1 MEVSFGVEDRVA
13 SKSEAPL
20 LINIAGLVA
29 ALEEEDDEDEEEE
42 EEEEEEEVEEDDD
55 NDDDDA
61 ELVERG
67 LKGEEEEEDVGSS
80 ASRES
85 IWALFICIAITSTGA
100 VLLRSRGCRLLL
112 KGTPLLRSADT

>member
-29 ALEEEDDEDEEEE
+29 ALEEEDDE
-42 EEEEEEEVEEDDD
+42 EEEEEVEEEED
-55 NDDDDA
+55 DDDDA
-61 ELVERG
+61 ELVERR
-67 LKGEEEEEDVGSS
+67 LKGEEEEEEEEEDVGSS

-112 KGTPLLRSADT
+112 KDISLLRSADT

>member
-20 LINIAGLVA
+20 LIDIAGLVA
-29 ALEEEDDEDEEEE
+29 ALEEEDDE
-42 EEEEEEEVEEDDD
+42 EEEEEVEEEIEEKVEEEE
-55 NDDDDA
+55 DDA
-61 ELVERG
+61 ELVERR

-112 KGTPLLRSADT
+112 KDISFLRSADT